1 MSASNAGLNFG
12 FLGTNHQILE
22 TRNGTDDPDNT
33 HVLKS
38 SVTLHQNVIN
48 KYQQNS
54 ISRFLLKQILFSKR
68 SGIFEVSYI
77 PNISP
82 IDIFMKNCDANDT
95 IWISCHQQQYYI
107 KEGVGFY
114 IIRNIQELQYLLS
127 KIPSKKVLIISHL
140 SHIVTSHLLAALEHN
155 KTASNGSIASI
166 NDYKCK
172 LLTRLF
178 QQFISKFN
186 KTILI
191 NQFMNSKNND
201 FGIYMLKTELENG
214 IIGKGSMDLIW
225 QRLINYKFGI
235 YNNSQ
240 EDSSMKVVMETG
252 QSNGSMRIFTL
263 YQNVE
268 ETKIVDSQEKK
279 ENNEEAEQTEYLKK
293 IEMLQRN
300 QVDITDEEELVHESQ
315 F

>member
-1 MSASNAGLNFG
+1 MSQSNVGLNFG
-12 FLGTNHQILE
+12 FLGSNHQILE
-22 TRNGTDDPDNT
+22 TRNENDDPDST
-33 HVLKS
+33 HLLQS
-38 SVTLHQNVIN
+38 SETLHQNVIN
-48 KYQQNS
+48 QYPQNS
-54 ISRFLLKQILFSKR
+54 ISRFLLKQILFSKK

-82 IDIFMKNCDANDT
+82 IDIFMKNCDATDT
-95 IWISCHQQQYYI
+95 IWISCHQQTYYI

-114 IIRNIQELQYLLS
+114 IIRNIPELQYLLS
-127 KIPSKKVLIISHL
+127 KIPTKKVLIISHL
-140 SHIVTSHLLAALEHN
+140 SHIVTSHLLAALQHN
-155 KTASNGSIASI
+155 KTTSNSIPSI

-186 KTILI
+186 KTILV

-214 IIGKGSMDLIW
+214 IIGKGSLDLVW

-240 EDSSMKVVMETG
+240 QEGSMKVVMETG
-252 QSNGSMRIFTL
+252 QSNGNMRIFTL
-263 YQNVE
+263 YQNAE
-268 ETKIVDSQEKK
+268 ETNLHSEQNG
-279 ENNEEAEQTEYLKK
+279 ENDEEAEQNVCL
-293 IEMLQRN
+293 LQNDEPQRTQAN
-300 QVDITDEEELVHESQ
+300 TTDEEEIVHESQ